1 MNFSYFVLIAK
12 QAIREQG
19 LPFQPKLINKGY
31 DKKAYQ
37 LAMENTKYNSEG
49 KAVIEADDEW
59 RKETKWDEF
68 KKHKKHDF
76 QNMIFALK
84 FIM

>member
-37 LAMENTKYNSEG
+37 LAMENTKYNSKG

-68 KKHKKHDF
+68 
-76 QNMIFALK
+76 
-84 FIM
+84 